1 MPVLERL
8 IWQIETDLNSE
19 MSLRSLSERCAVNIH
34 HMCRVFQHATGMSIM
49 SYTRARKLSKAARA
63 IVSGNDSIIAVALDA
78 GYGSHEAFTRAFA
91 SYFGTTPSSLRKEH
105 FAANLDLMEPFEMN
119 KDMIVPVSAPRKQE
133 RAAFNVIGLGTD
145 CSFAQTGNIPAVW
158 QSFNAREEEVAGAVP
173 GATYGVC
180 CMADEAGNFRYI
192 AGVEATGSTPAMER
206 VDLPSQ
212 LYAVFTHTGH
222 ISDLPKTVYTI
233 WNKVLPES
241 GLEAAKAPD
250 FEKYDH
256 RFDGQTGRGE
266 VEVWIPIIS

>member
-1 MPVLERL
+1 
-8 IWQIETDLNSE
+8 
-19 MSLRSLSERCAVNIH
+19 
-34 HMCRVFQHATGMSIM
+34 
-49 SYTRARKLSKAARA
+49 
-63 IVSGNDSIIAVALDA
+63 
-78 GYGSHEAFTRAFA
+78 
-91 SYFGTTPSSLRKEH
+91 
-105 FAANLDLMEPFEMN
+105 
-119 KDMIVPVSAPRKQE
+119 
-133 RAAFNVIGLGTD
+133 
-145 CSFAQTGNIPAVW
+145 
-158 QSFNAREEEVAGAVP
+158 
-173 GATYGVC
+173 
-180 CMADEAGNFRYI
+180 
-192 AGVEATGSTPAMER
+192 MER